1 VGLSALSATR
11 KRQSSKISS
20 DIARIEKS
28 FFETDV
34 SDLTQR
40 YFMLRRK
47 REHLLRSVVLELHLS
62 IENII
67 TGALGNALL
76 KGRPI
81 RSPSGHALRDL
92 LEDEHSIGFRH
103 KLLLARSMDLIT
115 RNEFADLA
123 ELNTVRNRCSHTWL
137 LNKVTRR
144 KLKPSKPKKP
154 LLRFRGTDLYDTNA
168 FLEFTGLFERHYLRL
183 WYRFT

>member
-11 KRQSSKISS
+11 KLQISKISA

-40 YFMLRRK
+40 YFMLRHK

-115 RNEFADLA
+115 RKEFADLGTQYRPQQMQPHMA
-123 ELNTVRNRCSHTWL
+123 SEQSNAS
-137 LNKVTRR
+137 KAQAIQA
-144 KLKPSKPKKP
+144 KKAPSA
-154 LLRFRGTDLYDTNA
+154 LQ
-168 FLEFTGLFERHYLRL
+168 RHQSL
-183 WYRFT
+183 